1 LPCPR
6 SAALLLCL
14 LASAAFSQSQ
24 PTDRPWTV
32 EEIAG
37 KVETSGGEAPDGLTW
52 SPDGR
57 RLALFDD
64 NDDLVAV
71 DPETGRRTQLF
82 SAARLNKVGTR
93 EVNEKDRDHRTRYDQ
108 PEFLWSPDGEKILI
122 DKDGELWLASL
133 KGEKLDKVG
142 DSEQGSG
149 DDPKFS
155 PDGRLLSYV
164 HGHNLYALDL
174 GKPGTPVALTHDGT
188 SSLLNGEV
196 DWVYLEE
203 LEVRSNS
210 AWSPDSKQLA
220 YLQMNESAV
229 PEYPIVDWIG
239 THSSVDEQR
248 YPQPGDPN
256 PAVRVGVVA
265 AAGGETRWIN
275 LPIRPGQDY
284 IPRFGWAAPGVLWIE
299 TMARDQQHKDIYFA
313 NAATGEAKLALAQTD
328 ARYFDD
334 KYDVNFY
341 APGEFLLTGWQD
353 GYRHI
358 YRFTYDAADPLSH
371 PAAPGGELEHGSYDV
386 DKVLSV
392 DAATRGVYYDS
403 NESDDL
409 DKQVWVVKLDG
420 SGKHQ
425 VTQAAG
431 THNADFAAGHD
442 RFVDESSSRTTPRKL
457 ALCSGSG
464 ACKTIFEAGLPKNH
478 VMRETKVLKLKAADG
493 VTTLYA
499 TLLLPAGSAAAGSVP
514 LINNPYG
521 GPGSAG
527 QQNAWS
533 GRTFYFDQLLAE
545 HGFAVMHMDNRDGAR
560 RGRDFAQA
568 AYRDFGPV
576 QLADQLAAID
586 QVLKLYP
593 QLDPK
598 RLGWWGWSWG
608 GTFTLNA
615 MTHSDRFKAGV
626 AVAPVTDFRLYDS
639 IYTER
644 YLGLPAENA
653 KAYGAASV
661 LGSAKNLSGHL
672 LIAHGTGDD
681 NVHIANTVNFV
692 QELITANK
700 PYDLQIFPRKTHS
713 IAGHDARKELY
724 GRILAQFETY
734 LK

>member
-478 VMRETKVLKLKAADG
+478 VMRETKVL
-493 VTTLYA
+493 
-499 TLLLPAGSAAAGSVP
+499 
-514 LINNPYG
+514 
-521 GPGSAG
+521 
-527 QQNAWS
+527 
-533 GRTFYFDQLLAE
+533 
-545 HGFAVMHMDNRDGAR
+545 
-560 RGRDFAQA
+560 
-568 AYRDFGPV
+568 
-576 QLADQLAAID
+576 
-586 QVLKLYP
+586 
-593 QLDPK
+593 
-598 RLGWWGWSWG
+598 
-608 GTFTLNA
+608 
-615 MTHSDRFKAGV
+615 
-626 AVAPVTDFRLYDS
+626 
-639 IYTER
+639 
-644 YLGLPAENA
+644 
-653 KAYGAASV
+653 
-661 LGSAKNLSGHL
+661 
-672 LIAHGTGDD
+672 
-681 NVHIANTVNFV
+681 
-692 QELITANK
+692 
-700 PYDLQIFPRKTHS
+700 
-713 IAGHDARKELY
+713 
-724 GRILAQFETY
+724 
-734 LK
+734 